1 MTTQVTFMAAIQD
14 WIILVAGF
22 SNQNVFQAQQNGPDR
37 GPGTNWA
44 TYQKINGMASDY
56 HMEKTEDADPGGPN
70 EGEVISTT
78 RVRASTSTISVN
90 IYAMDGDDILNG
102 LLDSKTERATRKLFS
117 DVGACLISKS
127 NNRPLFKKSDTL
139 FKPRYQADFTF
150 NTFSQRVETDFNA
163 NEFDIKG
170 KIETDE
176 VQIYVD
182 CNG

>member
-1 MTTQVTFMAAIQD
+1 MTTQATFMAAIQD

-22 SNQNVFQAQQNGPDR
+22 NDQNVFQAQQNGPDR

-56 HMEKTEDADPGGPN
+56 HMEKTEDADPDGPTK
-70 EGEVISTT
+70 GELINIT
-78 RVRASTSTISVN
+78 RVRTSVSTISVN
-90 IYAMDGDDILNG
+90 IYAMNGDDILNG
-102 LLDSKTERATRKLFS
+102 LLDSKTERATRVLFS
-117 DVGACLISKS
+117 DVGAVLISKS

-150 NTFSQRVETDFNA
+150 NTFSQRVETEFNA

-170 KIETDE
+170 TIETDE
-176 VQIYVD
+176 AQIYVNR
-182 CNG
+182 NG